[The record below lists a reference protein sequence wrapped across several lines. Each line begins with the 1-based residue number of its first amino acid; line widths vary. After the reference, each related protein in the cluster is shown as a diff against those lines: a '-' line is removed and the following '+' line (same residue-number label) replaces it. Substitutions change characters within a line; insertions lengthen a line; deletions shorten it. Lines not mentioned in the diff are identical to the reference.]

1 MAPRG
6 GPDSGKSSHHPIAR
20 LVGSSS
26 SALFELLIFQ
36 PLDTCCKRIITYQG
50 RLLTAEGLSLSD
62 KYNKMRSVVFQEK
75 LNSGPVDKL
84 RSLYAGLK
92 FGASYKMCQ
101 RTAAYGLQPFL
112 FDHIHATH
120 HESFVFLA
128 GQKRARAVEFATA
141 AAIMGTVEVVFIPLD
156 TLKIIAQTN
165 ASSLRGRSFLQ
176 IVQQEGFRL
185 YRGASWTV
193 LRNFPGSFALFG
205 GSALVKEKA
214 FHLENYKD
222 ATLLQELVAST
233 TGAVWSLTVSS
244 PADVIKA
251 RVQRASLSAS
261 GEGVKGREILRELLR
276 KEGPW
281 ALFKGLNTKFMV
293 VRGRRRKGGR
303 GGGRGDWI
311 SNYARL
317 LAV

>member
-1 MAPRG
+1 
-6 GPDSGKSSHHPIAR
+6 
-20 LVGSSS
+20 
-26 SALFELLIFQ
+26 
-36 PLDTCCKRIITYQG
+36 
-50 RLLTAEGLSLSD
+50 
-62 KYNKMRSVVFQEK
+62 
-75 LNSGPVDKL
+75 VDQL
-84 RSLYAGLK
+84 RSLYVGLK
-92 FGASYKMCQ
+92 FGASYKICQ

-112 FDHIHATH
+112 FDHIHATY
-120 HESFVFLA
+120 HESFVSLA

-165 ASSLRGRSFLQ
+165 ASSLGGRSFLQ
-176 IVQQEGFRL
+176 IVQEEGFRL
-185 YRGASWTV
+185 YRGASWTI

-244 PADVIKA
+244 PADVLKA
-251 RVQRASLSAS
+251 RVQRASLSSS

-293 VRGRRRKGGR
+293 VRGPGGDGGR
-303 GGGRGDWI
+303 EGGRRSTRRSLLQCCHLFYRKVLTHCLLPFPPPSPYIFYPRFRCVPSWFLVSPSTI
-311 SNYARL
+311 RL
-317 LAV
+317 